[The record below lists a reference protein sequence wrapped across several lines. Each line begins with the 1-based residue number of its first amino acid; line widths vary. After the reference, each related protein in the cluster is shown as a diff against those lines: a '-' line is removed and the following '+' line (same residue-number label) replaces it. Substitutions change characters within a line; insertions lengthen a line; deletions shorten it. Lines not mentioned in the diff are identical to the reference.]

1 MKNGVSTDRFVLY
14 SSFPYHLDSNFESII
29 GCDNTMVITPPV
41 HAIMGKKGVLS
52 FRNLSNLEIF
62 FTSAPLQIIVENVI
76 YILIIIFRAC
86 VNYNDFIVNLDFKK
100 CICII

>member
-1 MKNGVSTDRFVLY
+1 MLQSYVKLGIEMGREIDQNVVSKDYSWYPASNRFSCY
-14 SSFPYHLDSNFESII
+14 
-29 GCDNTMVITPPV
+29 TK
-41 HAIMGKKGVLS
+41 AIMGKKGVLS